1 METSEAITNGLRVFV
16 RSRYVPERSRP
27 ARSEYFFAYTIKI
40 ENLGS
45 ETVKLISRH
54 WIITD
59 AEGQQEE
66 VQGPGVVGEQPTLR
80 PGESFEYTSACPLS
94 TPFGSMRGSYQM
106 ATEGGG
112 RFDAEVAAF
121 RLAQPF
127 AIN

>member
-16 RSRYVPERSRP
+16 RSQYVPERSRP
-27 ARSEYFFAYTIKI
+27 ARSEFFFVYTITI

-45 ETVKLISRH
+45 ETVKLVSRH

-59 AEGQQEE
+59 AEGREEE

-94 TPFGSMRGSYQM
+94 TPFGSMRGTYQM
-106 ATEGGG
+106 TVEAGGG
-112 RFDAEVAAF
+112 FDAEIAAF
-121 RLAQPF
+121 RLTQPY